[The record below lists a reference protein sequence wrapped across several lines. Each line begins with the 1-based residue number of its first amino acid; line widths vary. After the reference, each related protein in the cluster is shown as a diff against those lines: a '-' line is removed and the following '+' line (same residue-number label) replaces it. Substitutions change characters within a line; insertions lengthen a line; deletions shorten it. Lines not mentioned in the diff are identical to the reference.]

1 MFADLASNLKKMYS
15 AIMFFLV
22 DDDFFRNGRE
32 RPRKLRNTRWW
43 CRKWKFYG
51 GLKMTVSDWTRG
63 HVIPLVREEERS
75 AKDRPRL
82 EKIQHFFFPGVGRI
96 YQQFEG

>member
-1 MFADLASNLKKMYS
+1 MM
-15 AIMFFLV
+15 IFFEMGEKGL
-22 DDDFFRNGRE
+22 E
-32 RPRKLRNTRWW
+32 SYKTRVGGAENVH
-43 CRKWKFYG
+43 RGNIYG

>member
-1 MFADLASNLKKMYS
+1 MGEKGLESYETRVGGAE
-15 AIMFFLV
+15 
-22 DDDFFRNGRE
+22 NG
-32 RPRKLRNTRWW
+32 NI
-43 CRKWKFYG
+43 YG

-82 EKIQHFFFPGVGRI
+82 EKIQHFFFPGV
-96 YQQFEG
+96 